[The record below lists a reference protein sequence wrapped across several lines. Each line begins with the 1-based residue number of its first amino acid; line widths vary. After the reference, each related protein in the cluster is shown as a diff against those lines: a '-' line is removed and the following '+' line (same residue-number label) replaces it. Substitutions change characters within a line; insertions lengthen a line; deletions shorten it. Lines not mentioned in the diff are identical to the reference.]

1 MNHRLQRLDPARIA
15 FWAAGGFW
23 IFLLGGLSATHEWQP
38 YQILEDGYRAAR
50 MLISEQ
56 LQTRPTL
63 LKERRYEGHGVIRHD
78 PARAYDGLTFMEGW
92 FAEGPEL
99 RLVDMA
105 GNVVHRWRADFFR
118 IWPEPTHVVPEQN
131 IPAGRF
137 NYHTQGIWL
146 FPDGAVVV
154 NFAEIGTAKLDKC
167 GAVLWT
173 IDRMTHHAITPN
185 ADGSFWIPAKGDV
198 RQISDDLFLP
208 NVSQQALMESRGWY
222 EDRLLLVGPDGKV
235 RREISVLQ
243 ALFDGGFEQELYDV
257 SLISNL
263 DPTHVNDIEVV
274 TPALADRIDGVAA
287 GDLLVSMREMHM
299 LAILDQVTGR
309 IKWHHVGPWVRQH
322 DPDITAQ
329 GTIEVF
335 NNGIPEL
342 SLNRTRGSSLIA
354 LDAATDDTD
363 TFYPRPGQD
372 GFHTEIMG
380 THQLLP
386 NGNRLIT
393 ESLAGRV
400 FEVDRNGDVVWEF
413 VQPYDR
419 THAALIESSIRYARD
434 YFDVQDWHCR

>member
-15 FWAAGGFW
+15 FWAAGAFW

-50 MLISEQ
+50 LLVSEQ

-63 LKERRYEGHGVIRHD
+63 LEERRYHGHGVIRHE
-78 PARAYDGLTFMEGW
+78 PARAYDGLTLMEGW

-105 GNVVHRWRADFFR
+105 GKVVHRWRADFFR
-118 IWPEPTHVVPEQN
+118 IWPEPTHVFPEQN

-146 FPDGAVVV
+146 FPDGSVVV
-154 NFAEIGTAKLDKC
+154 NFAEIGTAKMDKC

-185 ADGSFWIPAKGDV
+185 PDGSFWIPAKGDV
-198 RQISDDLFLP
+198 RKISDDLFLP

-274 TPALADRIDGVAA
+274 TPALAARIDGVEA

-354 LDAATDDTD
+354 LDPATEQTD
-363 TFYPRPGQD
+363 TIYPLPGQG

-400 FEVDRNGDVVWEF
+400 FEVDGDGDVVWEF
-413 VQPYDR
+413 VQPYDK
-419 THAALIESSIRYARD
+419 THAALIESSNRYARN
-434 YFDVQDWHCR
+434 YFDVQDWNCR